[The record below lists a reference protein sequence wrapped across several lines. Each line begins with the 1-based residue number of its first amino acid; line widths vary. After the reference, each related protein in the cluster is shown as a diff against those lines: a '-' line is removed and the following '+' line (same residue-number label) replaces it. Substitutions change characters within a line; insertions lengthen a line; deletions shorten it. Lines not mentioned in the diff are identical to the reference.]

1 MIIIKKNMPENKIAI
16 LGLGYVGLPLALAF
30 GKKFNTIGFDINKN
44 RVKELNNKKDSNLLS
59 KKISFL
65 KAKKIIFSSNE
76 NDLKNYNI
84 FIVTVP
90 TPIKKNKNPD
100 LRHLYSA
107 SKIIARS
114 LKKND
119 LVIYESTVYPGLT
132 EEECVPVLERYS
144 NLKFNRDFFIGYSPE
159 RVSPGDSRNLVNINK
174 VVSGSN
180 IKTTK
185 FMYDLY
191 KTIIK
196 AKVYKATSIKVAEAS
211 KVIENAQRDINISF
225 MNEISLICSKLGINT
240 SEVLEAANTKWNFL
254 NFKPGL
260 VGGHCI
266 SVDPYYLTYKAKK
279 LKYSPKVILSGRNIN
294 NKMGYY
300 IANILLKKLKKNNLK
315 FSKCTVGILGVTFKE
330 NCNDL
335 RGSKVLD
342 IIKVLLKA
350 KVKLHV
356 YDPIVSKKEFKKY
369 YPNIKIDKIDKKL
382 DVLIVAVSHKE
393 FLKLNYYKI
402 KDMLK
407 NENSIVMDIK
417 SIFSDKRIKK
427 NFDYWSL

>member
-1 MIIIKKNMPENKIAI
+1 MHSNKIAI
-16 LGLGYVGLPLALAF
+16 IGLGYVGLPLALAF
-30 GKKFNTIGFDINKN
+30 GEKFDTLGFDINQD
-44 RVKELNNKKDSNLLS
+44 RIKELQKKIDLNLLS
-59 KKISFL
+59 NKQSFYKSKKI
-65 KAKKIIFSSNE
+65 KFSSNKQ
-76 NDLKNYNI
+76 DLRNANI
-84 FIVTVP
+84 FIITVP
-90 TPIKKNKNPD
+90 TPIKKNKTPD
-100 LRHLYSA
+100 LSYLHSA
-107 SKIIARS
+107 SKIVANN

-119 LVIYESTVYPGLT
+119 LIIYESTVYPGLT

-144 NLKFNRDFFIGYSPE
+144 KLKFNKDFFVGYSPE
-159 RVSPGDSRNLVNINK
+159 RISPGDSKELRDISK

-180 IKTTK
+180 LKITNDV
-185 FMYDLY
+185 YNLY
-191 KTIIK
+191 KKIIK

-225 MNEISLICSKLGINT
+225 MNEISLICSRLGINT

-294 NKMGYY
+294 DKMGYY
-300 IANILLKKLKKNNLK
+300 VASVLLKKLKKNNLK
-315 FSKCTVGILGVTFKE
+315 FSECKVGILGVTFKE

-342 IIKVLLKA
+342 IIKVLQKA
-350 KVKLHV
+350 KIKLQV
-356 YDPIVSKKEFKKY
+356 YDPIVSKKDFNKC
-369 YPNIKIDKIDKKL
+369 YPNLIIKKIDKKL
-382 DVLIVAVSHKE
+382 DALIIAVSHKE
-393 FLKLNYYKI
+393 FLRLDYSKI
-402 KDMLK
+402 KNMLK
-407 NENSIVMDIK
+407 NENSIIMDVK
-417 SIFSDKRIKK
+417 SIFNDKRIKK

>member
-1 MIIIKKNMPENKIAI
+1 MHSNKIAI
-16 LGLGYVGLPLALAF
+16 IGLGYVGLPLALAF
-30 GKKFNTIGFDINKN
+30 GEKFDTLGFDINQD
-44 RVKELNNKKDSNLLS
+44 RIKELQKKIDLNLLS
-59 KKISFL
+59 SKQSFYKSKKI
-65 KAKKIIFSSNE
+65 KFSSNKQ
-76 NDLKNYNI
+76 DLRNANI
-84 FIVTVP
+84 FIITVP
-90 TPIKKNKNPD
+90 TPIKKNKTPD
-100 LRHLYSA
+100 LSYLQSA
-107 SKIIARS
+107 SKIVANN

-119 LVIYESTVYPGLT
+119 LIIYESTVYPGLT

-144 NLKFNRDFFIGYSPE
+144 KLEFNKDFFVGYSPE
-159 RVSPGDSRNLVNINK
+159 RISPGDSRELRDISK

-180 IKTTK
+180 LKITNDV
-185 FMYDLY
+185 YNLY
-191 KTIIK
+191 KKIIK

-225 MNEISLICSKLGINT
+225 MNEISLICSRLGINT

-294 NKMGYY
+294 DKMGYY
-300 IANILLKKLKKNNLK
+300 VASILLKKLKKNNLK
-315 FSKCTVGILGVTFKE
+315 FSECKVGILGVTFKE

-342 IIKVLLKA
+342 IIKVLQKA
-350 KVKLHV
+350 KIKLQV
-356 YDPIVSKKEFKKY
+356 YDPIVSKKDFNKY
-369 YPNIKIDKIDKKL
+369 YPNLIIKKIDKKL
-382 DVLIVAVSHKE
+382 DALIIAVSHKE
-393 FLKLNYYKI
+393 FLRLDYSKI
-402 KDMLK
+402 KNMLK
-407 NENSIVMDIK
+407 NENSIIMDVK
-417 SIFSDKRIKK
+417 SIFNDKRIKK

>member
-1 MIIIKKNMPENKIAI
+1 MHSNKIAI
-16 LGLGYVGLPLALAF
+16 IGLGYVGLPLALAF
-30 GKKFNTIGFDINKN
+30 GEKFDTLGFDINQD
-44 RVKELNNKKDSNLLS
+44 RIKELQKKIDLNLLS
-59 KKISFL
+59 NKQSFYKSKKI
-65 KAKKIIFSSNE
+65 KFSSNKQ
-76 NDLKNYNI
+76 DLRNANI
-84 FIVTVP
+84 FIITVP
-90 TPIKKNKNPD
+90 TPIKKNKTPD
-100 LRHLYSA
+100 LSYLHSA
-107 SKIIARS
+107 SKIVANN

-119 LVIYESTVYPGLT
+119 LIIYESTVYPGLT

-144 NLKFNRDFFIGYSPE
+144 KLEFNKDFFVGYSPE
-159 RVSPGDSRNLVNINK
+159 RISPGDSKELRDISK

-180 IKTTK
+180 LKITNDV
-185 FMYDLY
+185 YNLY
-191 KTIIK
+191 KKIIK

-225 MNEISLICSKLGINT
+225 MNEISLICSRLGINT

-294 NKMGYY
+294 DKMGYY
-300 IANILLKKLKKNNLK
+300 VASVLLKKLKKNNLK
-315 FSKCTVGILGVTFKE
+315 FSECKVGILGVTFKE

-342 IIKVLLKA
+342 IIKVLQKA
-350 KVKLHV
+350 KIKLQV
-356 YDPIVSKKEFKKY
+356 YDPIVSKKDFNKC
-369 YPNIKIDKIDKKL
+369 YPNLIIKKIDKKL
-382 DVLIVAVSHKE
+382 DALIIAVSHKE
-393 FLKLNYYKI
+393 FLRLDYSKI
-402 KDMLK
+402 KNMLK
-407 NENSIVMDIK
+407 NENSIIMDVK
-417 SIFSDKRIKK
+417 SIFNDKRIKK